1 VTAILLRIS
10 GKVQGVAFRYY
21 MSDKA
26 HELNLSGWVRNRSD
40 GTVEAFCQGNEDSV
54 EIMAKWCRLGPPNAG
69 VDHLEITQMQP
80 DSTVKGFRIRPN
92 F

>member
-1 VTAILLRIS
+1 MKAILLRIT

-40 GTVEAFCQGNEDSV
+40 SSVEAFCQGSEDSV
-54 EIMAKWCRLGPPNAG
+54 EVMVNWCRLGPPNAS
-69 VDHLEITQMQP
+69 VDRLKVTQMQP
-80 DSTVKGFRIRPN
+80 DSTLKDFRIRPN